1 MTSEKNEKKKFDD
14 NAVAREIMEWIVSII
29 VAVALVLVIHNY
41 IGQLVRVDG
50 ASMQPTLYTDQR
62 VLVTKIPYWNDEN
75 IERGDIVITKY
86 PGSRENFVKRII
98 ALPGDKIAITNGVL
112 YINDTVI
119 DEPYIK
125 EEMYSDYGET
135 VIPEGCYFVMGD
147 NRNNS
152 KDSRS
157 SSVGPLPREM
167 IQGRAYAILWPFVDF
182 QVIEHREYVELSS
195 EG

>member
-1 MTSEKNEKKKFDD
+1 MTIENKSKKKFND
-14 NAVAREIMEWIVSII
+14 NTIAREIMEWVVSII
-29 VAVALVLVIHNY
+29 IAVALVLVIYNY
-41 IGQLVRVDG
+41 VGQLVRVDG

-86 PGSRENFVKRII
+86 PGSKENFVKRIV
-98 ALPGDKIAITNGVL
+98 ALPGDTIRITDGIL
-112 YINDTVI
+112 YINDTAI

-125 EEMYSDYGET
+125 EEMYTDYQET
-135 VIPEGCYFVMGD
+135 TIPEGYYFVMGD

-157 SSVGPLPREM
+157 SSVGALPREM
-167 IQGRAYAILWPFVDF
+167 IQGRAYAILWPFADF
-182 QVIEHREYVELSS
+182 EIIEHKDYTELD
-195 EG
+195 

>member
-1 MTSEKNEKKKFDD
+1 MRGEQKEKQKFDD
-14 NAVAREIMEWIVSII
+14 NTVAREIMEWIVSII

-62 VLVTKIPYWNDEN
+62 VIVTKIPYWSDEN
-75 IERGDIVITKY
+75 IERGDIVITKF

-98 ALPGDKIAITNGVL
+98 ALPGDRIRVTDGVL
-112 YINDTVI
+112 YINDIAI

-125 EEMYSDYGET
+125 EKMYSDYTEAT
-135 VIPEGCYFVMGD
+135 VPEGYYFVMGD

-157 SSVGPLPREM
+157 SAVGALPREM

-182 QVIEHREYVELSS
+182 KVIEHKEYTELN
-195 EG
+195 

>member
-1 MTSEKNEKKKFDD
+1 MTIEKDSKKKFND
-14 NAVAREIMEWIVSII
+14 NTIAREIMEWIVSII
-29 VAVALVLVIHNY
+29 IAVALVLVIYNY
-41 IGQLVRVDG
+41 VGQLVRVDG

-86 PGSRENFVKRII
+86 PGSKENFVKRIV
-98 ALPGDKIAITNGVL
+98 ALPGDTIRITDGIL
-112 YINDTVI
+112 YINDTAI

-125 EEMYSDYGET
+125 EEMYTDYQET
-135 VIPEGCYFVMGD
+135 TIPEGYYFVMGD

-157 SSVGPLPREM
+157 SSVGALPREM
-167 IQGRAYAILWPFVDF
+167 IQGRAYAILWPFADF
-182 QVIEHREYVELSS
+182 EIIEHKDYTELD
-195 EG
+195 

>member
-1 MTSEKNEKKKFDD
+1 MTKEKAETKKMQG
-14 NAVAREIMEWIVSII
+14 NALAKEVMEWIVSII

-50 ASMQPTLYTDQR
+50 ASMQPTLYTNQR

-86 PGSRENFVKRII
+86 PQSRENYVKRII
-98 ALPGDKIAITNGVL
+98 ALPGDKISITNGVL
-112 YINDTVI
+112 YINDTAIV
-119 DEPYIK
+119 EPYIN
-125 EEMYSDYGET
+125 EEMYSDYTET
-135 VIPEGCYFVMGD
+135 IVPEGNYFVMGD

-157 SSVGPLPREM
+157 TSVGSLPRDM
-167 IQGRAYAILWPFVDF
+167 IQGRAYAIMWPFADF
-182 QVIEHREYVELSS
+182 EVIEHKEYTELSL
-195 EG
+195 G

>member
-1 MTSEKNEKKKFDD
+1 MRGEQKDNQKFDD
-14 NAVAREIMEWIVSII
+14 NTVAREIMEWIVSII

-75 IERGDIVITKY
+75 IERGDIVITKF

-98 ALPGDKIAITNGVL
+98 ALPGDRIRVTDGVL
-112 YINDTVI
+112 YINDIVI

-125 EEMYSDYGET
+125 ETMYSDYTET
-135 VIPEGCYFVMGD
+135 TVPEGYYFVMGD

-157 SSVGPLPREM
+157 SAVGALPREM

-182 QVIEHREYVELSS
+182 KVIEHKEYTELN
-195 EG
+195 

>member
-1 MTSEKNEKKKFDD
+1 MTNEKNERQKPDD
-14 NAVAREIMEWIVSII
+14 NTLAKEVMEWIISII
-29 VAVALVLVIHNY
+29 IAVALVLVIHNY

-86 PGSRENFVKRII
+86 PESRENFVKRII
-98 ALPGDKIAITNGVL
+98 ALPGDTLEIDDGVL
-112 YINDTVI
+112 YINGIEI

-125 EEMYSDYGET
+125 EEMETNYSEI
-135 VIPEGCYFVMGD
+135 VIPEGYYFVMGD

-157 SSVGPLPREM
+157 ISVGPLPRDM
-167 IQGRAYAILWPFVDF
+167 IQGRAYAILWPLIDYE
-182 QVIEHREYVELSS
+182 VIEHKEYTELSGS
-195 EG
+195 

>member
-1 MTSEKNEKKKFDD
+1 MTGENNTNKKYND
-14 NAVAREIMEWIVSII
+14 NTLAREVMEWIVSII

-41 IGQLVRVDG
+41 IGQLVRVEG

-98 ALPGDKIAITNGVL
+98 ALPGDTIRITDGIL
-112 YINDTVI
+112 YINDTAI

-125 EEMYSDYGET
+125 EEMYSDYTET
-135 VIPEGCYFVMGD
+135 LVPEGYYFVMGD

-157 SSVGPLPREM
+157 SSVGALPRDM
-167 IQGRAYAILWPFVDF
+167 IQGRAYAILWPFADF
-182 QVIEHREYVELSS
+182 RVIEHKDYTELD
-195 EG
+195 

>member
-1 MTSEKNEKKKFDD
+1 MSKKHNKKKFDD
-14 NAVAREIMEWIVSII
+14 QTIAKEIMEWIVSII

-62 VLVTKIPYWNDEN
+62 VVVTKIPYWNDEN

-86 PGSRENFVKRII
+86 PGSRENFVKRVL
-98 ALPGDKIAITNGVL
+98 ALPGDTIEITDGVL
-112 YINDTVI
+112 YINKTEI

-125 EEMYSDYGET
+125 ETMYADYQLT
-135 VIPEGCYFVMGD
+135 TIPEGHYFVMGD

-152 KDSRS
+152 KDSRN
-157 SSVGPLPREM
+157 SSVGALPREM
-167 IQGRAYAILWPFVDF
+167 IQGRAYAIIWPFADLEL
-182 QVIEHREYVELSS
+182 ITHSDYSELSQ
-195 EG
+195 

>member
-1 MTSEKNEKKKFDD
+1 MRGEQKDKQKFDD
-14 NAVAREIMEWIVSII
+14 NTVAREIMEWIISII

-75 IERGDIVITKY
+75 IERGDIVITKF

-98 ALPGDKIAITNGVL
+98 ALPGDRIRVTDGVL
-112 YINDTVI
+112 YINDIVI

-125 EEMYSDYGET
+125 EKMYSDYTET
-135 VIPEGCYFVMGD
+135 TVPEGYYFVMGD

-157 SSVGPLPREM
+157 SAVGALPREM

-182 QVIEHREYVELSS
+182 KVIEHKEYTELN
-195 EG
+195 

>member
-1 MTSEKNEKKKFDD
+1 MTIENESKKKFND
-14 NAVAREIMEWIVSII
+14 NTIAREIMEWVVSII
-29 VAVALVLVIHNY
+29 IAVALVLVIYNY
-41 IGQLVRVDG
+41 VGQLVRVDG

-86 PGSRENFVKRII
+86 PGSKENFVKRIV
-98 ALPGDKIAITNGVL
+98 ALPGDTIRITDGIL
-112 YINDTVI
+112 YINDTAI

-125 EEMYSDYGET
+125 EEMYTDYPET
-135 VIPEGCYFVMGD
+135 TIPEGYYFVMGD

-157 SSVGPLPREM
+157 SSVGALPREM

-182 QVIEHREYVELSS
+182 EIIEHKDYTELD
-195 EG
+195 

>member
-1 MTSEKNEKKKFDD
+1 MTSEKIEKQKTD
-14 NAVAREIMEWIVSII
+14 NNTLAREVMEWIVSII
-29 VAVALVLVIHNY
+29 IAVALVLVIHNY

-86 PGSRENFVKRII
+86 PESKENFVKRII
-98 ALPGDKIAITNGVL
+98 ALPGDKLRIEDGVL
-112 YINDTVI
+112 YINDIEI

-125 EEMYSDYGET
+125 EIMGTSYDEII
-135 VIPEGCYFVMGD
+135 VPEGHYFVMGD

-157 SSVGPLPREM
+157 ASVGPLPRDM
-167 IQGRAYAILWPFVDF
+167 IQGRAYAILWPFIDYE
-182 QVIEHREYVELSS
+182 VIEHKEYTELS
-195 EG
+195 EN